1 MIANFGESLKSES
14 EINQEADCKIDIK
27 MYFLTDSLTNC
38 VDHSWSILNFIVCR
52 KKILMCFHINYS
64 SSS

>member
-27 MYFLTDSLTNC
+27 IYFLTDSLTNC
-38 VDHSWSILNFIVCR
+38 VDHS
-52 KKILMCFHINYS
+52 
-64 SSS
+64 

>member
-27 MYFLTDSLTNC
+27 MYF
-38 VDHSWSILNFIVCR
+38 
-52 KKILMCFHINYS
+52 
-64 SSS
+64 